1 MTGGYT
7 VNCPV
12 TIQGNVI
19 SNNDLINEI
28 GNAISNRVSL
38 AISNI

>member
-19 SNNDLINEI
+19 GNEDFVNYV
-28 GNAISNRVSL
+28 GNAISSRVQL
-38 AISNI
+38 AISNC